1 MTTNSVASYPVVGKS
16 NQDFCI
22 MKNADAAAYPW
33 AQEIEKTVVQSI
45 ATTFSLDFLLFKD
58 KLGGDVDTIH
68 NVRQGVYAS
77 AEEKARFYS
86 RGAYDSAKYHSHKNY
101 IETGRRDKQL
111 QQAGAL
117 VDGYK
122 NQLMGRNENRDLDH
136 VISAKEVHDDAG
148 RVLAEMDGAEL
159 ANQSSNLQSTSA
171 SINRSKKDKSMS
183 DYLAGHQ
190 QRLKDTG
197 ADIEKREE
205 RLQKLLSD
213 PAKNKGK
220 IRELEDDIRRKKKK
234 LNDLEF
240 IGKKAMMERDK
251 EARKAYN
258 LAIDKK
264 YYTNSKFFKKTAIA
278 SGAAAVAMGARQVLG
293 LVCAEIWFELKE
305 SLPKIIDELKSKFDL
320 ESFFEHI
327 EKTLKGIWLRVE
339 LRFKEFFS
347 AFKEGAVGGAM
358 SSLTA
363 TLFNVFATTSKNF
376 IKIIRDMWGHLV
388 RAIKLIVFN
397 PENLSLVDLGKAVVE
412 IFSTAISA
420 FVGFAV
426 YAELT
431 PLVQAFPLGAEL
443 ASFAGA
449 LVTGLLTL
457 GLNYFLLYSSWAK
470 KIWNYLEGLMPYGEL
485 LRKYREINA
494 ELDRYLAEL
503 AKIEFNLDAEDLAA
517 FSENLSACTDEE
529 ERSVVLKKQ
538 VEKMGVELPFELGN
552 ADRVRSWLA
561 QKAQAFA
568 SK

>member
-1 MTTNSVASYPVVGKS
+1 MGES
-16 NQDFCI
+16 NQDSCI
-22 MKNADAAAYPW
+22 MQNADAAAYPW
-33 AQEIEKTVVQSI
+33 AQEIERTVVQSI
-45 ATTFSLDFLLFKD
+45 ATTFGLDFLLFKD
-58 KLGGDVDTIH
+58 KLGGDVDTIN
-68 NVRQGVYAS
+68 NVRQDVYAS
-77 AEEKARFYS
+77 SEEKNRFDS
-86 RGAYDSAKYHSHKNY
+86 REDYDSAKYHSHKNY
-101 IETGRRDKQL
+101 IEAGRFDKQL
-111 QQAGAL
+111 QQAGKL

-122 NQLMGRNENRDLDH
+122 NQRMGINENRDLDH
-136 VISAKEVHDDAG
+136 VISAKEIHDDPGRILAG
-148 RVLAEMDGAEL
+148 LDGAEL

-171 SINRSKKDKSMS
+171 SINRSKKDKSMY
-183 DYLAGHQ
+183 DYLARHQ
-190 QRLKDTG
+190 KRLENVRE
-197 ADIEKREE
+197 DIKKREE
-205 RLQKLLSD
+205 RLQNLRSD
-213 PAKNKGK
+213 TVKNKGK
-220 IRELEDDIRRKKKK
+220 IRELEDDIRHKKSK
-234 LNDLEF
+234 LNDLES
-240 IGKKAMMERDK
+240 IDEKAMMERDV
-251 EARKAYN
+251 EARRAYN
-258 LAIDKK
+258 IAIDKK
-264 YYTNSKFFKKTAIA
+264 YYTSSKFFKKTAIA
-278 SGAAAVAMGARQVLG
+278 SGTAAVAMGARQALG

-305 SLPKIIDELKSKFDL
+305 SLPKIVDDLKNQFDL

-327 EKTLKGIWLRVE
+327 KKTLKGIWLRVE

-347 AFKEGAVGGAM
+347 SFKEGAVGGAM
-358 SSLTA
+358 SSLTT

-397 PENLSLVDLGKAVVE
+397 PDNLSLVDLGKAVVE
-412 IFSTAISA
+412 IFATAISA

-470 KIWNYLEGLMPYGEL
+470 KFWNYLEGLMPYGEL

-503 AKIEFNLDAEDLAA
+503 AKIEFNLDAEDLAI
-517 FSENLSACTDEE
+517 FSESLSACADEE

-552 ADRVRSWLA
+552 ADSVRGWLA